1 MVRGYAKLQ
10 NRESYI
16 HEDIFECL
24 NDHCDP
30 SFVYFLYGHY
40 VAFYEEVTVTVFS
53 IDIARRVSELVTATS

>member
-16 HEDIFECL
+16 HEDIFEFL

-30 SFVYFLYGHY
+30 SFVCFLYGHY
-40 VAFYEEVTVTVFS
+40 VAFYEEVTVFS
-53 IDIARRVSELVTATS
+53 IDTARRVSELVTATS